1 MTKVDV
7 CKWSPISFNRLL
19 SHENNVRDNIHD
31 YRFGSQGSVSKNADS
46 SKSSRSSESTNKS
59 IFECNIEESN
69 SKKGHINSQKVVLS
83 SLVSGNKIAKS
94 VFILKDTRSHQ
105 SNKRATLERNEISD
119 ITAHEDL
126 IKAKSTEE
134 LKRNIS
140 VKNEIKIS
148 NKTKSNQLKSL
159 SSQKLDEYCIADSND
174 TLNQLNQKKNYKM
187 VSKLSFPETRNTEHE
202 MHISTDNTDSKPT
215 NHNDKNSSIL
225 HKTSN
230 NFHQFTN
237 SNGEKTKSNK
247 STKRKSYLKQNA
259 TLLPNVLR
267 AVDFILPSDE
277 SIIRPNK
284 LPHTGRGVKT
294 LSASWKP
301 TMLYNEEKGKRPI
314 NRKQRRDSMYEKGY
328 GKLSSYKIYEKLGEG
343 TYATVYK
350 GYSLVSKQLV
360 ALKRIRMKKSE
371 GAPCTAIREISLL
384 RGLNHANIV
393 KLHDVIYEAGSLT
406 LVFEYGGS
414 DLKSYMRMHNNR
426 LPMNIVRLF
435 TFQIF
440 RGLEYCHARQILHRD
455 LKPQN
460 LLISKTGDLKLAD
473 FGLARSQS
481 VPIRTYSSEV
491 VTLWYR
497 PPDVLLGDKN
507 YSGHIDIWGAGCILY
522 EMATGYSLFPGTSK
536 EDQIKIIFR
545 KFGIPPES
553 YWPNLRTNPKFL
565 EYLNSNQHN
574 EKCESNKPNY
584 SQSSTNLNLIGSKKS
599 SFQINKQLYDENFDS
614 IDKYNENIKN
624 TLSCS
629 ASRLNLDGQQLL
641 FECLALVG
649 NRRITANDAL
659 KHIYFKCILPPGI
672 NVHDLLPEQSITL
685 LAIEQNS
692 VSSLQRS
699 RIHTTNTD
707 TTSKNNGKKHRNKNN
722 NSAHLTNSISYGN
735 KLYSNE
741 QLSKSLTNL
750 STVRSYPSNDSN
762 SCNTPTIPPNV
773 NNKLTTTKHRSENE
787 HQMQAFK
794 LDKTKTSIQ
803 LLYNEKNNI
812 SINNTTTTIHHQH
825 EHNSKSGDNN
835 SNNSIQNDQSSD
847 IDTSLSSNS
856 QHFIPYEKVCS
867 QQYQPEQVSFSSLKK
882 TSKLNEKMK
891 EPVRKYMTISSG
903 DMHKLLSNQN
913 IIGNNVSYN
922 DNNHNNTDIKNK
934 SISNTS
940 TTNLTAFVKRKLYS
954 LQTKAKA
961 SRNRLRSL
969 STDQL
974 KILSLSSP
982 SSDSSKEIELIH
994 ANDLSDDNNSS
1005 KLNNSDTFVYS
1016 RSVLKNKINDD
1027 RFGQKT
1033 DQNKLSIDKNINKNH
1048 LDLSKSIKI
1057 INKSSNIKTIITNYS
1072 NNSMNR
1078 LNYNKHSQLSSSA
1091 FIRIHR
1097 PNSFSLKNLQQ
1108 NYCFQ
1113 SNNSLVHLNSHR
1125 KSWNSSGS
1133 SNLDTPFDEQS
1144 VFK

>member
-7 CKWSPISFNRLL
+7 CKWSPISFNRFL
-19 SHENNVRDNIHD
+19 SHENNVRDNIHN
-31 YRFGSQGSVSKNADS
+31 YRFGSQSSISEDADS
-46 SKSSRSSESTNKS
+46 SKSSRSPEFINKS
-59 IFECNIEESN
+59 MFECSVEG
-69 SKKGHINSQKVVLS
+69 SKSRRSHTNSQKVVS
-83 SLVSGNKIAKS
+83 SPLVSGDRIAKS

-105 SNKRATLERNEISD
+105 SNKRATLERKGNSD
-119 ITAHEDL
+119 ITTHEDL

-134 LKRNIS
+134 LKKDVLI
-140 VKNEIKIS
+140 KNEIKIT
-148 NKTKSNQLKSL
+148 NKTKSNQLKSI
-159 SSQKLDEYCIADSND
+159 SSQKSDEYCITDSSDN
-174 TLNQLNQKKNYKM
+174 LNQLNQKKSYKM
-187 VSKLSFPETRNTEHE
+187 
-202 MHISTDNTDSKPT
+202 
-215 NHNDKNSSIL
+215 
-225 HKTSN
+225 
-230 NFHQFTN
+230 
-237 SNGEKTKSNK
+237 
-247 STKRKSYLKQNA
+247 
-259 TLLPNVLR
+259 
-267 AVDFILPSDE
+267 
-277 SIIRPNK
+277 
-284 LPHTGRGVKT
+284 RGVKT

-301 TMLYNEEKGKRPI
+301 SMLHNQEKEKRPI

-406 LVFEYGGS
+406 LVFEYGGN
-414 DLKSYMRMHNNR
+414 DLKSYMRRHNNR

-460 LLISKTGDLKLAD
+460 LLIGKTGDLKLAD

-507 YSGHIDIWGAGCILY
+507 YSGHIDIWGVGCILY
-522 EMATGYSLFPGTSK
+522 EMTTGYSLFPGTSK

-565 EYLNSNQHN
+565 QYLNSNQHN

-584 SQSSTNLNLIGSKKS
+584 SQSSTNLNLIGSKKP
-599 SFQINKQLYDENFDS
+599 SFQINKQLYDKNVDS
-614 IDKYNENIKN
+614 VDKYNESIKN

-629 ASRLNLDGQQLL
+629 AARLDLDGQQLL

-659 KHIYFKCILPPGI
+659 KHIYFKSILPPGI

-685 LAIEQNS
+685 LAIEQNPINT
-692 VSSLQRS
+692 LQQS

-707 TTSKNNGKKHRNKNN
+707 TTGKNNGKKHKNKNN
-722 NSAHLTNSISYGN
+722 YLTHLTNSISYG
-735 KLYSNE
+735 NE

-762 SCNTPTIPPNV
+762 SCNTPTILPNF
-773 NNKLTTTKHRSENE
+773 NNKLTTTKHKSENQ

-794 LDKTKTSIQ
+794 LGKSKTSIQ
-803 LLYNEKNNI
+803 LSYNERNNI
-812 SINNTTTTIHHQH
+812 STTTTTHHQH
-825 EHNSKSGDNN
+825 EHESKSGDNN
-835 SNNSIQNDQSSD
+835 NNNNSIQTDQSSD
-847 IDTSLSSNS
+847 IDTSLSSNI

-867 QQYQPEQVSFSSLKK
+867 QKYQPEQVSFSSLKK
-882 TSKLNEKMK
+882 PTKLNEKMK
-891 EPVRKYMTISSG
+891 EPVRKYLTISSG
-903 DMHKLLSNQN
+903 DVHKILYNQN
-913 IIGNNVSYN
+913 INGNNVSYN

-940 TTNLTAFVKRKLYS
+940 TTNFTAFVKRKLYS

-994 ANDLSDDNNSS
+994 ANDFGDDNNSN
-1005 KLNNSDTFVYS
+1005 KLNSSDTFLNS
-1016 RSVLKNKINDD
+1016 RSVLKNKINDR

-1033 DQNKLSIDKNINKNH
+1033 DQNKPSIDKNINKNL
-1048 LDLSKSIKI
+1048 LDLPKSIQI
-1057 INKSSNIKTIITNYS
+1057 INKSSNKNTIITNYS
-1072 NNSMNR
+1072 IPLNNSMNR
-1078 LNYNKHSQLSSSA
+1078 LNYNKNSQLSSSA
-1091 FIRIHR
+1091 FIKLNR
-1097 PNSFSLKNLQQ
+1097 PNSFNLKNIQQ

-1113 SNNSLVHLNSHR
+1113 SNNSLVHSNSHR

>member
-1 MTKVDV
+1 MFE
-7 CKWSPISFNRLL
+7 C
-19 SHENNVRDNIHD
+19 
-31 YRFGSQGSVSKNADS
+31 SVEG
-46 SKSSRSSESTNKS
+46 SKSRRSHT
-59 IFECNIEESN
+59 
-69 SKKGHINSQKVVLS
+69 NSQKVVS
-83 SLVSGNKIAKS
+83 SPLVSGDRIAKS

-105 SNKRATLERNEISD
+105 SNKRATLERKGNSD
-119 ITAHEDL
+119 ITTHEDL

-134 LKRNIS
+134 LKKDVLI
-140 VKNEIKIS
+140 KNEIKIT
-148 NKTKSNQLKSL
+148 NKTKSNQLKSI
-159 SSQKLDEYCIADSND
+159 SSQKSDEYCITDSSDN
-174 TLNQLNQKKNYKM
+174 LNQLNQKKSYKM
-187 VSKLSFPETRNTEHE
+187 VSKLSFPETRNIEYK
-202 MHISTDNTDSKPT
+202 MHISTDNADSKLI
-215 NHNDKNSSIL
+215 NHSDNNSSTL

-230 NFHQFTN
+230 NFYQLTN
-237 SNGEKTKSNK
+237 SNGEKTKSDK
-247 STKRKSYLKQNA
+247 STNRKSYLKQNA

-267 AVDFILPSDE
+267 AVDFVLPTDE
-277 SIIRPNK
+277 SIIRPNE

-301 TMLYNEEKGKRPI
+301 SMLHNQEKEKRPI

-406 LVFEYGGS
+406 LVFEYGGN
-414 DLKSYMRMHNNR
+414 DLKSYMRRHNNR

-460 LLISKTGDLKLAD
+460 LLIGKTGDLKLAD

-507 YSGHIDIWGAGCILY
+507 YSGHIDIWGVGCILY
-522 EMATGYSLFPGTSK
+522 EMTTGYSLFPGTSK

-565 EYLNSNQHN
+565 QYLNSNQHN

-584 SQSSTNLNLIGSKKS
+584 SQSSTNLNLIGSKKP
-599 SFQINKQLYDENFDS
+599 SFQINKQLYDKNVDS
-614 IDKYNENIKN
+614 VDKYNESIKN

-629 ASRLNLDGQQLL
+629 AARLDLDGQQLL

-659 KHIYFKCILPPGI
+659 KHIYFKSILPPGI

-685 LAIEQNS
+685 LAIEQNPINT
-692 VSSLQRS
+692 LQQS

-707 TTSKNNGKKHRNKNN
+707 TTGKNNGKKHKNKNN
-722 NSAHLTNSISYGN
+722 YLTHLTNSISYG
-735 KLYSNE
+735 NE

-762 SCNTPTIPPNV
+762 SCNTPTILPNF
-773 NNKLTTTKHRSENE
+773 NNKLTTTKHKSENQ

-794 LDKTKTSIQ
+794 LGKSKTSIQ
-803 LLYNEKNNI
+803 LSYNERNNI
-812 SINNTTTTIHHQH
+812 STTTTTHHQH
-825 EHNSKSGDNN
+825 EHESKSGDNN
-835 SNNSIQNDQSSD
+835 NNNNSIQTDQSSD
-847 IDTSLSSNS
+847 IDTSLSSNI

-867 QQYQPEQVSFSSLKK
+867 QKYQPEQVSFSSLKK
-882 TSKLNEKMK
+882 PTKLNEKMK
-891 EPVRKYMTISSG
+891 EPVRKYLTISSG
-903 DMHKLLSNQN
+903 DVHKILYNQN
-913 IIGNNVSYN
+913 INGNNVSYN

-940 TTNLTAFVKRKLYS
+940 TTNFTAFVKRKLYS

-994 ANDLSDDNNSS
+994 ANDFGDDNNSN
-1005 KLNNSDTFVYS
+1005 KLNSSDTFLNS
-1016 RSVLKNKINDD
+1016 RSVLKNKINDR

-1033 DQNKLSIDKNINKNH
+1033 DQNKPSIDKNINKNL
-1048 LDLSKSIKI
+1048 LDLPKSIQI
-1057 INKSSNIKTIITNYS
+1057 INKSSNKNTIITNYS
-1072 NNSMNR
+1072 IPLNNSMNR
-1078 LNYNKHSQLSSSA
+1078 LNYNKNSQLSSSA
-1091 FIRIHR
+1091 FIKLNR
-1097 PNSFSLKNLQQ
+1097 PNSFNLKNIQQ

-1113 SNNSLVHLNSHR
+1113 SNNSLVHSNSHR